1 MIGMSKSLGTG
12 NFFLLLIALL
22 ILTNLAIFLNIPFLR
37 QILGFFFLTILPGLL
52 ILHVLKLDKIGSTEK
67 VVLLVGVSISF
78 LMFFGLLV
86 NNLSLSL
93 GYETPLSTISLLIAF
108 NIAFVVLAII
118 GCKINKE
125 PILSL
130 PNIELTA
137 SEKSFLVVPILF
149 PALSIFGMHVMNT
162 TDNNIILMFLLFLIP
177 VYVVFVC
184 FFNQR
189 FSKRLY
195 PAVIFSI
202 SLSLLLLVSLR
213 SNHIL
218 IGSDTGRELY
228 FFRTTLS
235 NLRWSIIGHSTFDA
249 CLSISILPVIYQS
262 ILRVNEEY
270 LFKILYS
277 LIFSISPLAIYILSK
292 KYIGSL
298 YAFLASF
305 FFMSQMTFL
314 WTPSEVRTNTAI
326 LFCLL
331 AIMTLFNDN
340 ISKVNK
346 KILFIIFLASV
357 TVSHYSTTYI
367 FFFLLLL
374 TWFGVQ
380 ILQKIAS
387 YKRKSVMLSERQS
400 VEEGN
405 SPLLRNG
412 STFESG
418 DVVSR
423 TTDLKS
429 PQLRKGV
436 TITVITLFFTIIFFW
451 YSQLTETAFSAG
463 VGFIQRTFLNLNE
476 FFLWESRQSGLPALF
491 GKGGRGIL
499 HTDAPVKIEFYTTW
513 MTFILMGIGVVS
525 MLYRYRK
532 MLSPVGTINS
542 KSKFLKTEF
551 ETEYVAMAI
560 GCLALLIVMIALP
573 FVSKGYD
580 IQRLYLQMVIVL
592 SLCFV
597 LGGITLSSI
606 LQFVFTK
613 GMFWFRGLKSYR
625 GRKIYKN
632 TIQSK
637 HNKHIEIQPFLV
649 ILIILIPYF
658 LSSTGATYQ
667 IFGIPRAITLNS
679 GTNSTGIIYD
689 QDSYGAKWLEQY
701 RDKEEMIYT
710 SGYGFE
716 VLGSQGKIPPDEVNM
731 NLVLVYEENREITG
745 NIYLRH
751 LQVVDGK
758 IVIYRP
764 RSGRE
769 VLNMT
774 DLPDMLT
781 MNRKN
786 EIYANGGS
794 EVYK

>member
-1 MIGMSKSLGTG
+1 MTLKFEYKECFVLIISI
-12 NFFLLLIALL
+12 LLL
-22 ILTNLAIFLNIPFLR
+22 TDLAILLNIPFVR
-37 QILGFFFLTILPGLL
+37 QIFGFLFLTILPGLL
-52 ILHVLKLDKIGSTEK
+52 ILQILKLNKIESTEK
-67 VVLLVGVSISF
+67 VVLSVGLSIPF
-78 LMFFGLLV
+78 LMFFGLLL

-93 GYETPLSTISLLIAF
+93 GYKSPLSTVPLLICFNLAVIALIIVVYRMDKNVAF
-108 NIAFVVLAII
+108 
-118 GCKINKE
+118 
-125 PILSL
+125 SL
-130 PNIELTA
+130 PNFNLST
-137 SEKSFLVVPILF
+137 SEKAFLIVPVMF
-149 PALSIFGMHVMNT
+149 PALSIFGMHIMNT

-189 FSKRLY
+189 FPKRLY
-195 PAVIFSI
+195 PVVIFSI

-213 SNHIL
+213 SNHII

-235 NLRWSIIGHSTFDA
+235 NLHWSIIGHQPLDA
-249 CLSISILPVIYQS
+249 CLSISILPTIYQS

-292 KYIGSL
+292 KYIGSS

-314 WTPSEVRTNTAI
+314 ITSSSIRTNTAI

-346 KILFIIFLASV
+346 RLLFIIFLASV

-367 FFFLLLL
+367 LFFLLLL

-387 YKRKSVMLSERQS
+387 HKRKPVMLSESQS

-436 TITVITLFFTIIFFW
+436 TITVITLFFTIFFFW
-451 YSQLTETAFSAG
+451 YSQLTEAAFTSG
-463 VGFIQRTFLNLNE
+463 VGFIQTTILNLNE
-476 FFLWESRQSGLPALF
+476 FFLFESRSGMVPALF
-491 GKGGRGIL
+491 GKSGRGIL
-499 HTDAPVKIEFYTTW
+499 HTVVPVKIAFYATW
-513 MTFILMGIGVVS
+513 MTFVLIGIGVIS
-525 MLYRYRK
+525 MIYRYRK

-551 ETEYVAMAI
+551 ETEYVAMAM

-580 IQRLYLQMVIVL
+580 IQRLYLQMMIVL

-606 LQFVFTK
+606 LQFVFTN
-613 GMFWFRGLKSYR
+613 GIHWFKGLKLYV
-625 GRKIYKN
+625 GRRSCNGNI
-632 TIQSK
+632 IRSK
-637 HNKHIEIQPFLV
+637 DTKSIKIQPFLI

-658 LSSTGATYQ
+658 LCTTGVLYQ
-667 IFGIPRAITLNS
+667 IFGFTTAITLNS
-679 GTNSTGIIYD
+679 GTNSTSIIYD

-716 VLGSQGKIPPDEVNM
+716 VLGSQGKIPPSEVNKK
-731 NLVLVYEENREITG
+731 LVLVYEENREITG
-745 NIYLRH
+745 YIYLRH
-751 LQVVDGK
+751 LQVVDGE
-758 IVIYRP
+758 IVIRRP

-786 EIYANGGS
+786 KIYNNGGS
-794 EVYK
+794 EVYR